1 MKLLALSLI
10 AALGTGMAF
19 APTAPARE
27 SFDPRIPAESWAP
40 RDTADTLW
48 RRGRIAIS
56 EESWQEAADAFRD
69 IVDRYPRSAYAG
81 DALYWEAF
89 ALQRL
94 GRQSDMRRA
103 AAALDKQKSDYPKA
117 TTFVSGESSALLARV
132 NGRLARSGDH
142 DAAVAVADMAS
153 ALAEMTAASVGE
165 AMAVASAEIARAA
178 PEIRREMT
186 RVEPEIRRGLAEARR
201 GLAESQRG
209 MRRSSDEDE
218 IPPGCE
224 GAVDDDRIEALN
236 AMMQLNAEQA
246 LPILRK
252 VLQRRDKC
260 SELLRRK
267 AVFLVSQQ
275 RSEEAVEI
283 LLEVAKSDPDRPTRE
298 NAVFWLSQSNSERA
312 TEVLEQ
318 ILLRESDTELQ
329 KKAVFALAQGR
340 SDRSQ
345 AILRDF
351 IRRRDADDEVRG
363 EAIFWLGQSKNA
375 ANSAALRE
383 AFATLDDDD
392 AKEKVLFSLSQNRSP
407 ENSRFLLERAK
418 DRTLD
423 GDLRKSA
430 LFWAGQ
436 SGAPVKDL
444 AEIYDTAGDDS
455 DLREQVIFTLSQRRD
470 EPAID
475 KLLDIARKEPDR
487 ELRRQAIFWLSQS
500 RDPRVAKLLEEIIN
514 K

>member
-1 MKLLALSLI
+1 MKLLTISLI
-10 AALGTGMAF
+10 SALATGAALV
-19 APTAPARE
+19 PTQPVATVA
-27 SFDPRIPAESWAP
+27 DPFIRAASWAP

-56 EESWQEAADAFRD
+56 DESWQDAADAFRE
-69 IVDRYPRSAYAG
+69 IVARYPRSTYAG

-94 GRQSDMRRA
+94 GRQSDLRRA
-103 AAALDKQKSDYPKA
+103 AAALDKQKADYPKA
-117 TTFVSGESSALLARV
+117 TTHVSGESSALLARV
-132 NGRLARSGDH
+132 NGRLARAGDH
-142 DAAVAVADMAS
+142 DAAVAVADMAT
-153 ALAEMTAASVGE
+153 AIAEAAAASVSE
-165 AMAVASAEIARAA
+165 AMAAATAELARAE
-178 PEIRREMT
+178 PVIRRELA
-186 RVEPEIRRGLAEARR
+186 RAEPELRRGLAEAQRGLAEARR
-201 GLAESQRG
+201 EMRG
-209 MRRSSDEDE
+209 DRDADV
-218 IPPGCE
+218 PPGCE

-246 LPILRK
+246 LPILKK

-267 AVFLVSQQ
+267 AVFLVSQK
-275 RSEEAVEI
+275 RSDEAVDI
-283 LLEVAKSDPDRPTRE
+283 LLEVAKTDPDRATRE
-298 NAVFWLSQSNSERA
+298 DAVFWLSQTGSDRA

-329 KKAVFALAQGR
+329 KKAVFSLSQGR

-351 IRRRDADDEVRG
+351 IRRRDVNDEVRG
-363 EAIFWLGQSKNA
+363 DAIFWLGQARNPANA
-375 ANSAALRE
+375 AALRE
-383 AFATLDDDD
+383 VFSTLTDDE
-392 AKEKVLFSLSQNRSP
+392 AKEKVLFALSQSRAP
-407 ENSRFLLERAK
+407 ENTRFLLDRAK
-418 DRTLD
+418 DRSLNAE
-423 GDLRKSA
+423 LRKSA

-436 SGAPVKDL
+436 GGAPVKDL
-444 AEIYDTAGDDS
+444 ADIYDTAGDDS
-455 DLREQVIFTLSQRRD
+455 DLREQVIFTLSQRKD
-470 EPAID
+470 VLAVD

>member
-1 MKLLALSLI
+1 MKLLTISLI
-10 AALGTGMAF
+10 TALGTGAAF
-19 APTAPARE
+19 APSAPLTRP
-27 SFDPRIPAESWAP
+27 FDPRVPAESWAP

-56 EESWQEAADAFRD
+56 DESWQDAADAFRD
-69 IVDRYPRSAYAG
+69 IVSRYPRSAYAG

-94 GRQSDMRRA
+94 GRQSDLRRA
-103 AAALDKQKSDYPKA
+103 AAALDRQKSDYPKA

-142 DAAVAVADMAS
+142 DAAAAVADMA
-153 ALAEMTAASVGE
+153 AAIAEAAAVSVAD
-165 AMAVASAEIARAA
+165 AMAAASAEIARAE
-178 PEIRREMT
+178 PEIRREMA
-186 RVEPEIRRGLAEARR
+186 RVEPEMRRGLADMRRGLAEAQRDMHGDR
-201 GLAESQRG
+201 G
-209 MRRSSDEDE
+209 DE

-224 GAVDDDRIEALN
+224 DAVDDERIEALN

-246 LPILRK
+246 LPILKK

-260 SELLRRK
+260 SELMRRK
-267 AVFLVSQQ
+267 AVFLVSQKN
-275 RSEEAVEI
+275 SDEAVDI
-283 LLEVAKSDPDRPTRE
+283 LLEVAKTDPDRPTRE
-298 NAVFWLSQSNSERA
+298 AAVFWLSQTRSERA

-318 ILLRESDTELQ
+318 ILLRESDAELQ
-329 KKAVFALAQGR
+329 KKAVFSLAQGR
-340 SDRSQ
+340 SERSQ
-345 AILRDF
+345 EILRDF
-351 IRRRDADDEVRG
+351 VRRRDADDEVRG
-363 EAIFWLGQSKNA
+363 EAIFWLGQSRDPE
-375 ANSAALRE
+375 NSAVLRE
-383 AFATLDDDD
+383 VFSTLDDDD
-392 AKEKVLFSLSQNRSP
+392 AREKVVFALSQSRTP
-407 ENSRFLLERAK
+407 ENSRWLLERAK

-423 GDLRKSA
+423 GELRKSA

-436 SGAPVKDL
+436 GGAPAKDL

-470 EPAID
+470 EPALD

-487 ELRRQAIFWLSQS
+487 ELRRQAIFWLSRS

>member
-10 AALGTGMAF
+10 TALGTGVAF
-19 APTAPARE
+19 APSAPAHRA
-27 SFDPRIPAESWAP
+27 FDPRLPAESWAP

-56 EESWQEAADAFRD
+56 EEAWQDAADAFRD

-89 ALQRL
+89 ALQRI

-117 TTFVSGESSALLARV
+117 TTYVSGESSALLARV

-153 ALAEMTAASVGE
+153 AIAEATVAGVAE
-165 AMAVASAEIARAA
+165 AMAAASAELARAE
-178 PEIRREMT
+178 PEIRRELA
-186 RVEPEIRRGLAEARR
+186 RIEPEVRRGLAEARR
-201 GLAESQRG
+201 GLSEA
-209 MRRSSDEDE
+209 RRDMDRADEDE

-246 LPILRK
+246 LPILKK

-283 LLEVAKSDPDRPTRE
+283 LLETAKTDPDRPTRE
-298 NAVFWLSQSNSERA
+298 NAVFWLSQSNSPRA

-363 EAIFWLGQSKNA
+363 EAIFWLGQSRNA
-375 ANSAALRE
+375 ENSAALRE
-383 AFATLDDDD
+383 VFTTLDDED

-407 ENSRFLLERAK
+407 ENARFLLERAK

-423 GDLRKSA
+423 ADLRKSA

-436 SGAPVKDL
+436 GGAPVKDL

-470 EPAID
+470 TPAID

>member
-1 MKLLALSLI
+1 MKLLTLSMISALATG
-10 AALGTGMAF
+10 AAL
-19 APTAPARE
+19 APAR
-27 SFDPRIPAESWAP
+27 SAATAVDPFMPAASWAP

-56 EESWQEAADAFRD
+56 DESWQDAADAFRA
-69 IVDRYPRSAYAG
+69 IVTRYPRSAYAG

-94 GRQSDMRRA
+94 GRQTDLRRA
-103 AAALDKQKSDYPKA
+103 VTALDKQKASYPTA

-142 DAAVAVADMAS
+142 DAAEAVADLASTIADATIAGVADAMAAAS
-153 ALAEMTAASVGE
+153 AGL
-165 AMAVASAEIARAA
+165 ARA
-178 PEIRREMT
+178 
-186 RVEPEIRRGLAEARR
+186 EPEVRRGLAEARR
-201 GLAESQRG
+201 GLAEARMEMRG
-209 MRRSSDEDE
+209 DRDADV
-218 IPPGCE
+218 PPGCE
-224 GAVDDDRIEALN
+224 GMVDDDRIEALN

-246 LPILRK
+246 LPILKK

-267 AVFLVSQQ
+267 AVFLVSQK
-275 RSEEAVEI
+275 RSEEAVDI
-283 LLEVAKSDPDRPTRE
+283 LLDVAKSDPDRATRE
-298 NAVFWLSQSNSERA
+298 DAVFWLSQTRSPRA

-318 ILLRESDTELQ
+318 ILLGESDAGLQ
-329 KKAVFALAQGR
+329 KKAVFSLAQGH

-345 AILRDF
+345 AVLRNF
-351 IRRRDADDEVRG
+351 VRRRDVDDEVRG
-363 EAIFWLGQSKNA
+363 EAIFWLGQSRDPE
-375 ANSAALRE
+375 NSAVLRE
-383 AFATLDDDD
+383 IFTTLTDDD
-392 AKEKVLFSLSQNRSP
+392 AKEKVIFSLSQSHSA
-407 ENSRFLLERAK
+407 ENTRFLLERAK
-418 DRTLD
+418 DRALD
-423 GDLRKSA
+423 VELRKSA

-436 SGAPVKDL
+436 SGAPAKDL
-444 AEIYDTAGDDS
+444 ADIYDAAGDDT
-455 DLREQVIFTLSQRRD
+455 DLRKQVIFTLSQRKD
-470 EPAID
+470 APAID